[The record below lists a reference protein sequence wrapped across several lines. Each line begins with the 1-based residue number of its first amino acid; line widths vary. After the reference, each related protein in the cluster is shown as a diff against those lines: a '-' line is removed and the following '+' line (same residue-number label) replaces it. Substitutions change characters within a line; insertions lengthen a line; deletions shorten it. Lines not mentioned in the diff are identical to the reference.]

1 MAEEVF
7 TAGDDNSNPFSDES
21 TADFARDDADDDVPG
36 VEDEEVQEDLLVDD
50 DESDESDDVSEVED
64 VDLPERQ
71 PAHEYLFDATL
82 AAGKMPNQS
91 MVRYDDGGWEYDEEN
106 PAPFDEAPDWMEEL
120 SFDVI
125 TTAGHEHMRI
135 AYEYGFKTGGRLDNI
150 DRLAVDGIPI
160 HFIDMDWHNP
170 EFDRLVEAAKKY
182 EPEYIVGGDYTK
194 HDPSHPDSNI
204 SLINERAEKLAQFS
218 ENVIVVPH
226 GSNQVDHVPEWA
238 VVGYSVP
245 TTYGAAEGELID
257 YHGRDMHLLG
267 GAPAKQ
273 MDMIREFGE
282 DIVSIDGNAI
292 NKMANVANRYWSGH
306 DWKFENP
313 SLDVMGE
320 PEDSDLYQSGAFPRS
335 RDVAGSHLV
344 DPDIV
349 SNRNFEAYERSV
361 MHWALQIRTRWENG
375 WFNGES
381 DNVLEF

>member
-1 MAEEVF
+1 M
-7 TAGDDNSNPFSDES
+7 SNPFSNES
-21 TADFARDDADDDVPG
+21 TIARPTTD
-36 VEDEEVQEDLLVDD
+36 DEET
-50 DESDESDDVSEVED
+50 SGVSEVDED
-64 VDLPERQ
+64 PDPDDVVDEEPESEVFNDTDTPERQ
-71 PAHEYLFDATL
+71 PAHQYLFDATL
-82 AAGKMPNQS
+82 AAGKQANES
-91 MVRYDDGGWEYDEEN
+91 MLRYGRGGWEYDEDN
-106 PAPFDEAPDWMEEL
+106 PAPFDLAPDWMEEL
-120 SFDVI
+120 PFDVI

-150 DRLAVDGIPI
+150 DRLAEDGIPI

-170 EFDRLVEAAKKY
+170 EFDRLVQACKKY
-182 EPEYIVGGDYTK
+182 EPEYVVGGDYTK

-204 SLINERAEKLAQFS
+204 SLINERAEILNQYA
-218 ENVIVVPH
+218 ENVQVVPH
-226 GSNQVDHVPEWA
+226 GSNQVEHVPDGM

-257 YHGRDMHLLG
+257 YHGRDIHLLG

-273 MDMIREFGE
+273 MDMIREFDG

-313 SLDVMGE
+313 TLDVMGE
-320 PEDSDLYQSGAFPRS
+320 DPDSDFYQAAAFPKP

-349 SNRNFEAYERSV
+349 QNRNFEAYERSV
-361 MHWALQIRTRWENG
+361 MHWAYQIRTRWQNG
-375 WFNGES
+375 WFDGES

>member
-1 MAEEVF
+1 MAKEVLGS
-7 TAGDDNSNPFSDES
+7 TGGNSNPFTDES
-21 TADFARDDADDDVPG
+21 TTDFPRNEADDDVLG
-36 VEDEEVQEDLLVDD
+36 VDDEEVAGDLLVEDEESN
-50 DESDESDDVSEVED
+50 ESDGETTKSDIEVPD
-64 VDLPERQ
+64 RKDPH
-71 PAHEYLFDATL
+71 AYLFDATL
-82 AAGKMPNQS
+82 AAGKQANES
-91 MVRYDDGGWEYDEEN
+91 MLRYGRGGWDYDEEN
-106 PAPFDEAPDWMEEL
+106 VAPFEMVPGWMEDL

-150 DRLAVDGIPI
+150 DRLAEDGIPI

-170 EFDRLVEAAKKY
+170 EFERLVQACKRY
-182 EPEYIVGGDYTK
+182 EPEYVVGGDYTK
-194 HDPSHPDSNI
+194 HDPGHPDSNI
-204 SLINERAEKLAQFS
+204 STINERAEILNQYAKDVQ
-218 ENVIVVPH
+218 VVPH
-226 GSNQVDHVPEWA
+226 GSNQVEHVPRWA

-273 MDMIREFGE
+273 MDMIREFGK

-306 DWKFENP
+306 DWGFRTDNRDDKWDFKE
-313 SLDVMGE
+313 GHK
-320 PEDSDLYQSGAFPRS
+320 PEDGPFP

-349 SNRNFEAYERSV
+349 KNRNFEAYERSV
-361 MHWALQIRTRWENG
+361 LHWAYQLRARHENE
-375 WFNGES
+375 WFDGES
-381 DNVLEF
+381 GNVMQY